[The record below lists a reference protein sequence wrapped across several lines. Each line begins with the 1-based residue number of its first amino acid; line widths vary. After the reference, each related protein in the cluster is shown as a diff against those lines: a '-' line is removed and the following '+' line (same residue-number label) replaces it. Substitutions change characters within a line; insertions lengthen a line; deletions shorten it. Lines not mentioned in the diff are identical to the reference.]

1 MCFLVAIWGEPEAQ
15 ARTVTQLQSQGAETE
30 STTAKEGGAA
40 KGNKVAVGGEE
51 EDSLLLRG
59 DHFLQPSAR
68 PSGFTLNLLMIFGCA
83 H

>member
-1 MCFLVAIWGEPEAQ
+1 M
-15 ARTVTQLQSQGAETE
+15 TQLQSQGAETE

-40 KGNKVAVGGEE
+40 TGSKVAVGGEE